1 MTPVA
6 PHSDGNEPYA
16 QPVASPV
23 YPPLAH
29 HLRIYVEYSNEIWSS
44 GDAFCQGNWAQEQTK
59 SLGLTKAQFNARR
72 FCQIWR
78 TFQQVLGG
86 PDRLVRVAAVFTAY
100 ADYTRPFLQE
110 MAAKSR
116 DRRSMPCRASL

>member
-6 PHSDGNEPYA
+6 PHIDGNEPYA

-44 GDAFCQGNWAQEQTK
+44 GDAFCEGNWAQEQAK

-72 FCQIWR
+72 FCQICRVDCSRGRRRTSDDREGRGLLTLTWR
-78 TFQQVLGG
+78 I
-86 PDRLVRVAAVFTAY
+86 PRK
-100 ADYTRPFLQE
+100 LQE
-110 MAAKSR
+110 V
-116 DRRSMPCRASL
+116 